1 MTIEDFRILYPA
13 LSQSL
18 VDEQIG
24 SNIRL
29 ANLLIDK
36 MYISED
42 LRYEALSLL
51 AAHLTAIDKQ
61 GGGSGKAVK
70 TATSKR
76 VGEVQYSYSQQSGDR
91 EWYNLTGYG
100 QKLLMLLDLQPRYG
114 GAFVV

>member
-18 VDEQIG
+18 IDEQIG

-29 ANLLIDK
+29 ANLLINK
-36 MYISED
+36 IYVSED
-42 LRYEALSLL
+42 LKDEALSLL
-51 AAHLTAIDKQ
+51 TAHLTAIDKQ
-61 GGGSGKAVK
+61 GGGSSKAVK

-100 QKLLMLLDLQPRYG
+100 QKLLMLLDLQPQYG